1 MAETP
6 YKSHEQERISPE
18 DLRRDIEADDVLI
31 ITEEESRSAKEHLS
45 DAGKAL
51 WDLLKQY
58 STGSD
63 ILGPLPEAEKAQP
76 GKHSSKHTIAF
87 KLLLSFPYFL
97 VAVFI
102 VGQFW
107 DFDGI
112 KTIVWGYELNFE
124 GLLTILSVSG
134 MIGFLTNW
142 LAITML
148 FQPKYKRPLLGQ
160 GLIPSQK
167 SRIAFRMAQAV
178 SRDLINPE
186 IIQAKLQESQLL
198 RRYREKLIDQIKF
211 IIDNPEFRTELKQ
224 VILSYS
230 EEIMGDPELRATIA
244 KEILVRL
251 ESGVKDKQFERMVLK
266 TYKYVRG
273 DEMQE
278 IIEHAL
284 ESVPESLEDG
294 LNRLDNLFDELPEK
308 IDAYSPQ
315 IEAWVSQAI
324 FSVLQR
330 FDVHHLVEENINRFE
345 EDRLEQLIKGTT
357 NEQFRY
363 IQYIGAVL
371 GTIGGFVIW
380 QPLLAVSVIATIV
393 FGLFAADELLHR
405 SGKTKKT

>member
-1 MAETP
+1 MW
-6 YKSHEQERISPE
+6 K
-18 DLRRDIEADDVLI
+18 LI
-31 ITEEESRSAKEHLS
+31 K
-45 DAGKAL
+45 D
-51 WDLLKQY
+51 Y
-58 STGSD
+58 SKDSD
-63 ILGPLPEAEKAQP
+63 ILGPLPTSEKEQP
-76 GKHSSKHTIAF
+76 QTHRAKHHIAF
-87 KLLLSFPYFL
+87 RLLLMFPYLL
-97 VAVFI
+97 VVLFI

-107 DFDGI
+107 DFDGVQ
-112 KTIVWGYELNFE
+112 TTLWGYQLEFE

-167 SRIAFRMAQAV
+167 ERIAFRMAQAV

-186 IIQAKLQESQLL
+186 IIQRKLQESQLL
-198 RRYREKLIDQIKF
+198 KRYREKLIDQIKF
-211 IIDNPEFRTELKQ
+211 IIDNPDFRNELKQ

-230 EEIMGDPELRATIA
+230 EEIVGDPELRATIA
-244 KEILVRL
+244 KEILLRL

-294 LNRLDNLFDELPEK
+294 LNKLDDLFDELPDK

-380 QPLLAVSVIATIV
+380 EPLLAVSVIATIV
-393 FGLFAADELLHR
+393 AGLFASDELLHR
-405 SGKTKKT
+405 SANAQKN